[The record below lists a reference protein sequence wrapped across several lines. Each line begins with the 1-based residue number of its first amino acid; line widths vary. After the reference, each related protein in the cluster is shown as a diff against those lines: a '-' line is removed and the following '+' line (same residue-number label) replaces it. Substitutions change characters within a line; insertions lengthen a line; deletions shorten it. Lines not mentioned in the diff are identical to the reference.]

1 MLNFTQEN
9 DLWLNLQQQSNSQL
23 QQQQLLELIKLLL
36 AKVDNNETTLAQF
49 DKEILLDCLLEQ
61 QKIAEFIVTLL
72 TTTLP
77 HLAEEYQ
84 GGNFEQTLQ
93 TLKQEVAQ
101 QLAKAKQLAAK
112 IKLINTEKNRF
123 AQITQKYQHLAQQF
137 TEEQQQL
144 QNFKQQYQQLKQLS
158 QQLKETQLA
167 KLTVVDKLIDD
178 SLIMIAS
185 LIHTLQQRFS
195 NQQQHYQANQT
206 VTEALQQE
214 GFAQTYQY
222 TEELITLSQT
232 IQGHLSSFDARLN
245 EWLAHNEK
253 QQALLRNLREP
264 QQTLSHAAPD
274 TPEIEE

>member
-9 DLWLNLQQQSNSQL
+9 DLWIRLQQQSNPQL

-36 AKVDNNETTLAQF
+36 AKVDNSETTLKQF

-72 TTTLP
+72 TAALP

-84 GGNFEQTLQ
+84 GSRFEQILQ
-93 TLKQEVAQ
+93 TLKQEVTQ

-112 IKLINTEKNRF
+112 VKLINTEKNRL
-123 AQITQKYQHLAQQF
+123 AQIAQKYQHLIQQF
-137 TEEQQQL
+137 TNEQQQL
-144 QNFKQQYQQLKQLS
+144 QNFKQHYQQLKQLS

-167 KLTVVDKLIDD
+167 KLTVVDLLIDD
-178 SLIMIAS
+178 SLTMIAN
-185 LIHTLQQRFS
+185 LIQTLQHRFS
-195 NQQQHYQANQT
+195 TQQQHYQANQT
-206 VTEALQQE
+206 ITAALQQE
-214 GFAQTYQY
+214 GFTQTYQY

-245 EWLAHNEK
+245 EWLLHNEK
-253 QQALLRNLREP
+253 QQALLRSLREP
-264 QQTLSHAAPD
+264 QQTLSHSSTD